1 MQHFIH
7 FISLYLNHFASTT
20 ANNTS
25 NRYLLYTFYLFCFLF
40 VFLEYH
46 VSLCAAFLKVARFE
60 KLRVA
65 YPAADCDLPYSAR
78 VFYLISSLA
87 RSADDSN
94 TCHRLTA
101 TKHKYMYVVSA
112 RLSIFVCVYFCT
124 FIYLLPSA
132 EVSLSPLAETN
143 VRRYCRHTLCWIHI
157 IGAINLPYSTYTVIH
172 THTNTN
178 AIVCTVTFILTFS
191 YFYLFVF
198 AQMHLPTFPICIL
211 SAFRT
216 FPSCTTHAVSY
227 LPYLLIL
234 NGSYLFNKTL
244 PHTLTCFGMNNCS
257 FILFFFAFTFIVVFV
272 FIFHYSL
279 PLSLSS
285 SK

>member
-178 AIVCTVTFILTFS
+178 AIVYRYFHTYIFIF
-191 YFYLFVF
+191 LFVCFCTNAF
-198 AQMHLPTFPICIL
+198 AHFFDFVCLSHVSFLHNSRCLIFAL
-211 SAFRT
+211 SAH
-216 FPSCTTHAVSY
+216 PQW
-227 LPYLLIL
+227 
-234 NGSYLFNKTL
+234 
-244 PHTLTCFGMNNCS
+244 
-257 FILFFFAFTFIVVFV
+257 
-272 FIFHYSL
+272 FIFVQQNTSTYAHMFRNE
-279 PLSLSS
+279 
-285 SK
+285 